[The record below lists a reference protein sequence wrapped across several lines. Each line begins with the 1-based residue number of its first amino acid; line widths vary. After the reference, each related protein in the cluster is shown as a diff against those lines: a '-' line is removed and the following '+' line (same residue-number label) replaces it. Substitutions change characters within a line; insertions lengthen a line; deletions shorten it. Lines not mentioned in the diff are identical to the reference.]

1 MSSRKM
7 LIKRELLNE
16 GTENEMLI
24 IGYELSRKKQILAWL
39 LEFIT
44 FGFLR
49 LVFYW
54 RSDIELKFTH
64 NKCELYKAN
73 KILLQDKYKQY
84 FVEKIESLND
94 INKNNLIN
102 IQQLNRI
109 KELEDINNE
118 NNLLIKNR
126 SIKYFIN
133 KKLKYIY
140 INDKFE
146 RLKGLEED
154 YSFDYFQHHTG
165 LDVNEYDFKRTI
177 YGLNSIKVSITP
189 LMKTLINEILTPF
202 YVFQFFSCTLW
213 FFELY
218 FQFATCILVIS
229 AVSIAYSLYSIRRN
243 ERALRNMIH
252 RENQVKVYRKLLNK
266 VNNNKNECE
275 YEEIIVNSSDLIPGD
290 IIEIKN
296 NMTMQC
302 DALLIENSN
311 VVVNESMLTGE
322 SIPITK
328 LGIGKSTN
336 NKNDLL
342 FNIKDNI
349 KHVLFSGTQII
360 QTRCSGS
367 NEKQKAIV
375 LRTGNIIF

>member
-1 MSSRKM
+1 M
-7 LIKRELLNE
+7 LIKGELLNE

-24 IGYELSRKKQILAWL
+24 IGYELSRKKQMLAWL

-54 RSDIELKFTH
+54 RSDIKLKCTH

-84 FVEKIESLND
+84 FVEKIEALYNID
-94 INKNNLIN
+94 TNNLIN

-118 NNLLIKNR
+118 NNLLINNR
-126 SIKYFIN
+126 SIKCFMN

-154 YSFDYFQHHTG
+154 YSFHYFQQHNG
-165 LDVNEYDFKRTI
+165 LDVNEYNFKRTI

-252 RENQVKVYRKLLNK
+252 KENQVKVYRKLLNK
-266 VNNNKNECE
+266 ANNKNNE
-275 YEEIIVNSSDLIPGD
+275 YEEIIVNSSDLVPGD

-328 LGIGKSTN
+328 LGIGKLTN
-336 NKNDLL
+336 HNKNDLL

-360 QTRCSGS
+360 QTRCSSS

-375 LRTGNIIF
+375 LKTGNIILFR